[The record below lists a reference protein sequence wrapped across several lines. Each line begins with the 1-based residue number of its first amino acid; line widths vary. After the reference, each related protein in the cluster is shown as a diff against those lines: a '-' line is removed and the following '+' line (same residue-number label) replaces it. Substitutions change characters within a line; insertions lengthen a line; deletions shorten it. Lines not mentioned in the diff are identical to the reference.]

1 MTARDNENQT
11 DFLDIVFAVLAF
23 LLVTGTILIAIGGV
37 YYSFIHPS
45 F

>member
-1 MTARDNENQT
+1 MTAHSDENQT
-11 DFLDIVFAVLAF
+11 GFLDIVFAVLA
-23 LLVTGTILIAIGGV
+23 LLLITGTILIAIGGV